1 MIASYKHSSLLGFVV
16 SDEGKK
22 FYNIDNM
29 FKFVMMPQIVAVLD
43 VIIQMSYLKSRVT

>member
-22 FYNIDNM
+22 CYNIDNM
-29 FKFVMMPQIVAVLD
+29 FKFLMMPQIVAVWD
-43 VIIQMSYLKSRVT
+43 GIIQMSYIKSGVT